1 MANMLDIS
9 FPMGVEF
16 ETLYCPACGNS
27 IMSPEQD
34 LTEAALCPHVEWV
47 YIGELGEFVYAS
59 PAVQAQIDKLEDEA
73 DEDDVDCLIDKL
85 EAVWHE
91 PTKAH
96 IAITTRG
103 MACGPVSS
111 TIQFGLNLLL
121 EEDIEEDA
129 E

>member
-1 MANMLDIS
+1 
-9 FPMGVEF
+9 
-16 ETLYCPACGNS
+16 
-27 IMSPEQD
+27 MSPEQNF
-34 LTEAALCPHVEWV
+34 ESAPCPHVDWV
-47 YIGELGEFVYAS
+47 YVDEVGEFVYAS
-59 PAVQAQIDKLEDEA
+59 PAVQTQIDKLEAEA
-73 DEDDVDCLIDKL
+73 DEDDDLLIDKL

-121 EEDIEEDA
+121 EDDITEDDE
-129 E
+129 